1 MPKSKP
7 FRLAVEGM
15 STDGRPIERQDLID
29 IANDYDTKLY
39 TARVDLE
46 HIKSVHPESS
56 FRAYGDVLNL
66 SAEEIKDGPL
76 AGKMAL
82 YGAIDGTDD
91 LVALNKKRQ
100 KVFPS
105 IQYHPTS
112 TLTGKAYLFG
122 LAMTD
127 TPASYGTEMLEFC
140 SKAKANP
147 LESRKLAEGCV
158 IVEAG
163 EEMTLEF
170 VEDKNNDAGMQFFS
184 RVKAMLT
191 GESNQRKEDTGQLQQ
206 AVLAIAESQ
215 KETLDKLT
223 SLSTGAGEA
232 EKLRDEVTTL
242 RNDLAT
248 MTQQLSTQDSSNKN
262 RDPSTGGGEK
272 DNIILTDC

>member
-7 FRLAVEGM
+7 LRLAVEGM

-29 IANDYDTKLY
+29 MASDYDPKVY

-66 SAEEIKDGPL
+66 STEEIKDGPL

-140 SKAKANP
+140 SKAKTNP
-147 LESRKLAEGCV
+147 LAGRKLADGCV
-158 IVEAG
+158 IVESD

-170 VEDKNNDAGMQFFS
+170 LEDKPSDGGMQFFS
-184 RVKAMLT
+184 RVKALLT
-191 GESNQRKEDTGQLQQ
+191 GETSQRKEDTSQLQQ

-223 SLSTGAGEA
+223 SLSAGTGEA
-232 EKLRDEVTTL
+232 EKLRGEVTTL
-242 RNDLAT
+242 KDELTAL
-248 MTQQLSTQDSSNKN
+248 TQQLSTQDSSNKN
-262 RDPSTGGGEK
+262 RDPARGGNEK
-272 DNIILTDC
+272 DNIILADC

>member
-15 STDGRPIERQDLID
+15 STDGRPIERQHLID
-29 IANDYDTKLY
+29 IANDYDTQLY

-46 HIKSVHPESS
+46 HIKSLHPESS
-56 FRAYGDVLNL
+56 FRAYGDVTSVN
-66 SAEEIKDGPL
+66 AEEIKDGPL

-82 YGAIDGTDD
+82 YGTIDGTDD

-105 IQYHPTS
+105 IQYAPIS
-112 TLTGKAYLFG
+112 TQTGKAYLFG

-147 LESRKLAEGCV
+147 LAGRKLADGCV
-158 IVEAG
+158 IAESG
-163 EEMTLEF
+163 EEMKLEF
-170 VEDKNNDAGMQFFS
+170 VEDKNNDGGMQFFS
-184 RVKAMLT
+184 RVKALIT
-191 GESNQRKEDTGQLQQ
+191 GESSQRKEDTGQLQQ

-215 KETLDKLT
+215 KETLEKLT
-223 SLSTGAGEA
+223 SLSADTTEA
-232 EKLRDEVTTL
+232 QTLRVEVTTL
-242 RNDLAT
+242 RDELTAL
-248 MTQQLSTQDSSNKN
+248 TQQLSTQDSSNKN
-262 RDPSTGGGEK
+262 RDPARGGNEK
-272 DNIILTDC
+272 DNIILADC

>member
-1 MPKSKP
+1 MNKSKP

-29 IANDYDTKLY
+29 MASDYNPDVY

-66 SAEEIKDGPL
+66 STEEIKDGPL

-105 IQYHPTS
+105 IQYHPSS

-140 SKAKANP
+140 SKATVNP
-147 LESRKLAEGCV
+147 LTGRKLADGCV
-158 IVEAG
+158 IAESG
-163 EEMTLEF
+163 EEMKLEF
-170 VEDKNNDAGMQFFS
+170 VEDKNDGGMQFFS
-184 RVKAMLT
+184 RVKALLT
-191 GESNQRKEDTGQLQQ
+191 GEVNQRKEDNGQLQQ

-223 SLSTGAGEA
+223 SLSASATEA
-232 EKLRDEVTTL
+232 QTLREEVTTL
-242 RNDLAT
+242 KNDLAGL
-248 MTQQLSTQDSSNKN
+248 TQQLSTQDSSDKN
-262 RDPSTGGGEK
+262 RDPARGGNEK
-272 DNIILTDC
+272 DNIILADC

>member
-7 FRLAVEGM
+7 LRLAVEGM

-29 IANDYDTKLY
+29 MASDYDPKVY

-66 SAEEIKDGPL
+66 STEEIKDGPL

-147 LESRKLAEGCV
+147 LEGRKLAAGCV
-158 IVEAG
+158 IAESG
-163 EEMTLEF
+163 EEMKLEF
-170 VEDKNNDAGMQFFS
+170 VEDKPNDGGMQFLS
-184 RVKAMLT
+184 RIKSMLT
-191 GESNQRKEDTGQLQQ
+191 GESSQRKEDTNQMQQ
-206 AVLAIAESQ
+206 AVLALAESQ
-215 KETLDKLT
+215 KDTLDKLT
-223 SLSTGAGEA
+223 SLSAGAGESV
-232 EKLRDEVTTL
+232 KLREEVITL
-242 RNDLAT
+242 KNDLAT
-248 MTQQLSTQDSSNKN
+248 LTQQLSVQDGSNKK
-262 RDPSTGGGEK
+262 RDPATGGNEK
-272 DNIILTDC
+272 DNIILADC